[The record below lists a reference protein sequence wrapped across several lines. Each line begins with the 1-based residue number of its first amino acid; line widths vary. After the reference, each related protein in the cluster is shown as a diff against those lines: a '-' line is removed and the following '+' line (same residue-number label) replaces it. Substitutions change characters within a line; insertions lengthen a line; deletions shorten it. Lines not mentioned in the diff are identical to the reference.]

1 MEGGALFNPGF
12 IGGSFIW
19 WLGQIADNSSWRE
32 NELSGKFDNA
42 EAIKGFGKRY
52 KVRIIGVHDK
62 EEETIPSD
70 QLPWANIMY
79 PITAGGGQGG
89 SYQTA
94 NLRQGM
100 FVFGFYMD
108 GQDMQVPVIMGVLG
122 NNALTELKTKIGNSD
137 SNFSGTSGFSQGQ
150 EDIKGPAQSLPMDE
164 GKTTVKPKDADTS
177 KEQSLLSGND
187 KTNDQGLPLNKQAT
201 KEQQADLESAKADIE
216 SMSDTVK
223 EKVFGNTS
231 PTTAEKNDYIKG
243 LVTQG
248 MKKRVDFA
256 NSPGSPAKPGA
267 TLEGTGSMMQLAAAD
282 IKLEDKY
289 REKTVLVVP
298 DKVVESATK
307 AIQTIGDNLTRKIE
321 KNLSAMGNYSDA
333 VSGPPQDLDKLVK
346 DSACQMSKYMKVIM
360 DKIMEYGNKKLN
372 EELTETVSAM
382 PSCMRSEV
390 GDMMNMMGEK
400 TLEKYNGITDK
411 ICGNIE
417 SVLAGALNLKGKDG
431 LIEKQKKQ
439 VAENVGLTTTQ
450 SYKNPVTG
458 SIVERIVPVETKKT
472 HPIVPMCSAESII
485 GSVIAEVKGE
495 IADVNN
501 TNINGVSR
509 YVDDV
514 TAQLER
520 MDAEFKE
527 RSEDATKDG
536 GVLSIT
542 DAEVLDNVL
551 GGTKYKTNINVGTQ
565 WRDSTIADRKI
576 SVGFTT
582 AQVDGQGLVVDITVL
597 TGGLGGTGSGSIDF
611 TWVDQGTG
619 YPATGTGPA
628 NAVNCNGGSGTGMK
642 VNLVTTGGEITNM
655 FTHTTGTG
663 YKEGEELTIQSGNF
677 DAKFTLDAV
686 WGKIQEGSIKVNKM
700 GVGYVVGDVYTVLG
714 GSGDGTFTI
723 VQVIDKGD
731 VNLDSDSESGSGAS
745 KPQSLGDMIP
755 KLSGLTGNLT
765 SALNFKNITG
775 NIFPFEL
782 PPNPSPVDFVTL
794 ASGGESQPDSQM
806 PNMSSIRKTVA
817 EKAKKGIT
825 SKEVP
830 FLTPKAKKVI
840 DLVEKKVK

>member
-1 MEGGALFNPGF
+1 
-12 IGGSFIW
+12 
-19 WLGQIADNSSWRE
+19 
-32 NELSGKFDNA
+32 
-42 EAIKGFGKRY
+42 
-52 KVRIIGVHDK
+52 
-62 EEETIPSD
+62 
-70 QLPWANIMY
+70 MY

-137 SNFSGTSGFSQGQ
+137 SNFAGNSGFGQGQ

-164 GKTTVKPKDADTS
+164 GKTTLKPKDADTS
-177 KEQSLLSGND
+177 AEEALLSGND

-201 KEQQADLESAKADIE
+201 KSQQADLESAKADVE
-216 SMSDTVK
+216 SMSDFAK
-223 EKVFGNTS
+223 EKVFGNKN

-267 TLEGTGSMMQLAAAD
+267 TLEGTGSLMQLASAD
-282 IKLEDKY
+282 IILEDKY
-289 REKTVLVVP
+289 REKTVIVVP

-307 AIQTIGDNLTRKIE
+307 AIQTIGDNLSLKIE

-333 VSGPPQDLDKLVK
+333 VSRPPQDLDKLVK

-400 TLEKYNGITDK
+400 TLQKYNGITDK

-439 VAENVGLTTTQ
+439 VAENVGLTTVQ
-450 SYKNPVTG
+450 SYQNPVTG
-458 SIVERIVPVETKKT
+458 KIVERVVPVATKRT
-472 HPIVPMCSAESII
+472 HPVVPMCSAESII
-485 GSVIAEVKGE
+485 GNVISEVKDD

-520 MDAEFKE
+520 MDVEFKE
-527 RSEDATKDG
+527 KSEDATKDG
-536 GVLSIT
+536 GVLTIT
-542 DAEVLDNVL
+542 DEEVLDEVR
-551 GGTKYKTNINVGTQ
+551 GGTKYKTMVQVGTQ
-565 WRDSTIADRKI
+565 WSSSTDPTRAGL
-576 SVGFTT
+576 STSE
-582 AQVDGQGLVVDITVL
+582 VDGQGLLVDINVP

-611 TWVDQGTG
+611 TWVNQGTG
-619 YPATGTGPA
+619 YTNQ
-628 NAVNCNGGSGTGMK
+628 NAISCNGGSGTGMK
-642 VNLVTTGGEITNM
+642 VNLVTSAGSITNI

-686 WGKIQEGSIKVNKM
+686 WGKIQDGGIRVNKR
-700 GVGYVVGDVYTVLG
+700 GVGYVSGDVYTVLN
-714 GSGDGTFTI
+714 GSGDATFMI
-723 VQVIDKGD
+723 IAVVDKGD
-731 VNLDSDSESGSGAS
+731 VNLDSDSEGTS

-765 SALNFKNITG
+765 SALNFENITG

-794 ASGGESQPDSQM
+794 ASGGESQADNQM
-806 PNMSSIRKTVA
+806 PSMSNIRKTVA
-817 EKAKKGIT
+817 EKVKTGIT

-830 FLTPKAKKVI
+830 FLTPTVKKVV
-840 DLVEKKVK
+840 DLTEKE

>member
-19 WLGQIADNSSWRE
+19 WIGQIADNSSWRN
-32 NELSGKFDNA
+32 NELPGKFDNPNT
-42 EAIKGFGKRY
+42 IKGFGKRY

-137 SNFSGTSGFSQGQ
+137 SNFAGNSGFGQGQ

-164 GKTTVKPKDADTS
+164 GKTTLKPKDADTS
-177 KEQSLLSGND
+177 AEEALLSGND

-201 KEQQADLESAKADIE
+201 KSQQADLESAKADVE
-216 SMSDTVK
+216 SMSDFAK
-223 EKVFGNTS
+223 EKVFGNKN

-267 TLEGTGSMMQLAAAD
+267 TLEGTGSLMQLASAD
-282 IKLEDKY
+282 IILEDKY
-289 REKTVLVVP
+289 REKTVIVVP

-307 AIQTIGDNLTRKIE
+307 AIQTIGDNLSLKIE

-333 VSGPPQDLDKLVK
+333 VSRPPQDLDKLVK

-400 TLEKYNGITDK
+400 TLQKYNGITDK

-439 VAENVGLTTTQ
+439 VAENVGLTTVQ
-450 SYKNPVTG
+450 SYQNPVTG
-458 SIVERIVPVETKKT
+458 KIVERVVPVATKRT
-472 HPIVPMCSAESII
+472 HPVVPMCSAESII
-485 GSVIAEVKGE
+485 GNVISEVKDD

-520 MDAEFKE
+520 MDVEFKE
-527 RSEDATKDG
+527 KSEDATKDG
-536 GVLSIT
+536 GVLTIT
-542 DAEVLDNVL
+542 DEEVLDEVR
-551 GGTKYKTNINVGTQ
+551 GGTKYKTMVQVGTQ
-565 WRDSTIADRKI
+565 WSSSTDPTRAGL
-576 SVGFTT
+576 STSE
-582 AQVDGQGLVVDITVL
+582 VDGQGLLVDINVP

-611 TWVDQGTG
+611 TWVNQGTG
-619 YPATGTGPA
+619 YTNQ
-628 NAVNCNGGSGTGMK
+628 NAISCNGGSGTGMK
-642 VNLVTTGGEITNM
+642 VNLVTSAGSITNI

-686 WGKIQEGSIKVNKM
+686 WGKIQDGGIRVNKR
-700 GVGYVVGDVYTVLG
+700 GVGYVSGDVYTVLN
-714 GSGDGTFTI
+714 GSGDATFMI
-723 VQVIDKGD
+723 IAVVDKGD
-731 VNLDSDSESGSGAS
+731 VNLDSDSEGTS

-765 SALNFKNITG
+765 SALNFENITG

-794 ASGGESQPDSQM
+794 ASGGESQADNQM
-806 PNMSSIRKTVA
+806 PSMSNIRKTVA
-817 EKAKKGIT
+817 EKVKTGIT

-830 FLTPKAKKVI
+830 FLTPTVKKVV
-840 DLVEKKVK
+840 DLTEKE

>member
-19 WLGQIADNSSWRE
+19 WIGQIADNSSWRN
-32 NELSGKFDNA
+32 NELPGKFDNPNT
-42 EAIKGFGKRY
+42 IKGFGKRY

-137 SNFSGTSGFSQGQ
+137 SNFAGNSGFGQGQ

-164 GKTTVKPKDADTS
+164 GKTTLKPKDADTS
-177 KEQSLLSGND
+177 AEEALLSGND

-201 KEQQADLESAKADIE
+201 KSQQADLESAKADVE
-216 SMSDTVK
+216 SMSDFAK
-223 EKVFGNTS
+223 EKVFGNKN

-267 TLEGTGSMMQLAAAD
+267 TLEGTGSLMQLASAD
-282 IKLEDKY
+282 IILEDKY
-289 REKTVLVVP
+289 REKTVIVVP

-307 AIQTIGDNLTRKIE
+307 AIQTIGDNLSLKIE

-333 VSGPPQDLDKLVK
+333 VSRPPQDLDKLVK

-400 TLEKYNGITDK
+400 TLQKYNGITDK

-439 VAENVGLTTTQ
+439 VAENVGLTTVQ
-450 SYKNPVTG
+450 SYQNPVTG
-458 SIVERIVPVETKKT
+458 KIVERLVPVATKRT

-485 GSVIAEVKGE
+485 GNVISEVKDD

-527 RSEDATKDG
+527 KSEDATKDG
-536 GVLSIT
+536 GVLTIT
-542 DAEVLDNVL
+542 DEEVLDEVR
-551 GGTKYKTNINVGTQ
+551 GGTKYKTMVQVGTQ
-565 WRDSTIADRKI
+565 WSSSTDPTRAGL
-576 SVGFTT
+576 STSE
-582 AQVDGQGLVVDITVL
+582 VDGQGLLVDINVP

-611 TWVDQGTG
+611 TWVNQGTG
-619 YPATGTGPA
+619 YTNQ
-628 NAVNCNGGSGTGMK
+628 NAISCNGGSGTGMK
-642 VNLVTTGGEITNM
+642 VNLVTSAGSITNI

-686 WGKIQEGSIKVNKM
+686 WGKIQDGGIRVNKR
-700 GVGYVVGDVYTVLG
+700 GVGYVSGDVYTVLN
-714 GSGDGTFTI
+714 GSGDATFMI
-723 VQVIDKGD
+723 IAVVDKGD
-731 VNLDSDSESGSGAS
+731 VNLDSDSEGTS

-765 SALNFKNITG
+765 SALNFENITG

-794 ASGGESQPDSQM
+794 ASGGESQADNQM
-806 PNMSSIRKTVA
+806 PSMSNIRKTVA
-817 EKAKKGIT
+817 EKVKTGIT

-830 FLTPKAKKVI
+830 FLTPTVKKVV
-840 DLVEKKVK
+840 DLTEKGVN

>member
-19 WLGQIADNSSWRE
+19 WIGQIADNSSWRN
-32 NELSGKFDNA
+32 NELPGKFDNPNT
-42 EAIKGFGKRY
+42 IKGFGKRY

-137 SNFSGTSGFSQGQ
+137 SNFAGNSGFGQGQ

-164 GKTTVKPKDADTS
+164 GKTTLKPKDADTS
-177 KEQSLLSGND
+177 AEEALLSGND

-201 KEQQADLESAKADIE
+201 KSQQADLESAKADVE
-216 SMSDTVK
+216 SMSDFAK
-223 EKVFGNTS
+223 EKVFGNKN

-267 TLEGTGSMMQLAAAD
+267 TLEGTGSLMQLASAD
-282 IKLEDKY
+282 IILEDKY
-289 REKTVLVVP
+289 REKTVIVVP

-307 AIQTIGDNLTRKIE
+307 AIQTIGDNLSLKIE

-333 VSGPPQDLDKLVK
+333 VSRPPQDLDKLVK

-400 TLEKYNGITDK
+400 TLQKYNGITDK

-439 VAENVGLTTTQ
+439 VAENVGLTTVQ
-450 SYKNPVTG
+450 SYQNPVTG
-458 SIVERIVPVETKKT
+458 KIVERVVPVATKRT
-472 HPIVPMCSAESII
+472 HPVVPMCSAESII
-485 GSVIAEVKGE
+485 GNVISEVKDD

-527 RSEDATKDG
+527 KSEDATKDG
-536 GVLSIT
+536 GVLTIT
-542 DAEVLDNVL
+542 DEEVLDEVR
-551 GGTKYKTNINVGTQ
+551 GGTKYKTMVQVGTQ
-565 WRDSTIADRKI
+565 WSSSTDPTRAGL
-576 SVGFTT
+576 STSE
-582 AQVDGQGLVVDITVL
+582 VDGQGLLVDINVP

-611 TWVDQGTG
+611 TWVNQGTG
-619 YPATGTGPA
+619 YTNQ
-628 NAVNCNGGSGTGMK
+628 NAISCNGGSGTGMK
-642 VNLVTTGGEITNM
+642 VNLVTSAGSITNI

-686 WGKIQEGSIKVNKM
+686 WGKIQDGGIRVNKR
-700 GVGYVVGDVYTVLG
+700 GVGYVSGDVYTVLN
-714 GSGDGTFTI
+714 GSGDATFMI
-723 VQVIDKGD
+723 IAVVDKGD
-731 VNLDSDSESGSGAS
+731 VNLDSDSEGTS

-765 SALNFKNITG
+765 SALNFENITG

-794 ASGGESQPDSQM
+794 ASGGESQADNQM
-806 PNMSSIRKTVA
+806 PSMSNIRKTVA
-817 EKAKKGIT
+817 EKVKTGIT

-830 FLTPKAKKVI
+830 FLTPTVKKVV
-840 DLVEKKVK
+840 DLTEKE

>member
-19 WLGQIADNSSWRE
+19 WIGQIADNSSWRN
-32 NELSGKFDNA
+32 NELPGKFEGADS
-42 EAIKGFGKRY
+42 IKGFGKRY

-122 NNALTELKTKIGNSD
+122 NNALTELSTKIGNSD
-137 SNFSGTSGFSQGQ
+137 SNFAGTSGYAQGQ

-164 GKTTVKPKDADTS
+164 GKTTLKPKDADTS
-177 KEQSLLSGND
+177 KEESILSGND
-187 KTNDQGLPLNKQAT
+187 KTNDQGLPLDKQAT

-223 EKVFGNTS
+223 EKIFGNIN
-231 PTTAEKNDYIKG
+231 PTPAEKNDYIKG

-267 TLEGTGSMMQLAAAD
+267 TLEGTGSLMQLAAAD

-307 AIQTIGDNLTRKIE
+307 AIQTIGDNLTQKIE

-390 GDMMNMMGEK
+390 GDMMNMMGEN
-400 TLEKYNGITDK
+400 TLKKYNGITDK

-439 VAENVGLTTTQ
+439 VAENVGLTTVQ

-458 SIVERIVPVETKKT
+458 SIVERIVPVETKRT
-472 HPIVPMCSAESII
+472 HPNVPMCSAESII
-485 GSVIAEVKGE
+485 GNVISEVKDV

-536 GVLSIT
+536 GVLTIT
-542 DAEVLDNVL
+542 DEEVLDEVR
-551 GGTKYKTNINVGTQ
+551 GGTKYKTMVQVGTQ
-565 WRDSTIADRKI
+565 WSSSTDPTRAREL
-576 SVGFTT
+576 T
-582 AQVDGQGLVVDITVL
+582 ASDVDGQGLLVDIIVP

-611 TWVDQGTG
+611 TWVNQGTG

-628 NAVNCNGGSGTGMK
+628 NAVDCNGGSGTGMK
-642 VNLVTTGGEITNM
+642 VNLVTSGGVVTNM

-663 YKEGEELTIQSGNF
+663 YKVGEEMTIQAGGFN
-677 DAKFTLDAV
+677 AKFTLDAV
-686 WGKIQEGSIKVNKM
+686 WGKIDEGGIRVNKR

-723 VQVIDKGD
+723 VQVDEPGD
-731 VNLDSDSESGSGAS
+731 GKADSGSP
-745 KPQSLGDMIP
+745 KPQQLGSMIP
-755 KLSGLTGNLT
+755 KLPSFGGNLT
-765 SALNFKNITG
+765 SALNFKNITA

-782 PPNPSPVDFVTL
+782 PPNASPVDFVTL
-794 ASGGESQPDSQM
+794 ASGGEGQPDRQKPSM
-806 PNMSSIRKTVA
+806 DSIRETV
-817 EKAKKGIT
+817 
-825 SKEVP
+825 SKVP
-830 FLTPKAKKVI
+830 DDISKLTPKQFLTPTQKGVI
-840 DLVEKKVK
+840 DLAKKEVRKIQGT

>member
-19 WLGQIADNSSWRE
+19 WIGQIADNSSWRN
-32 NELSGKFDNA
+32 NELPGKFEGADS
-42 EAIKGFGKRY
+42 IKGFGKRY

-122 NNALTELKTKIGNSD
+122 NNALTGLQTKIGNSD
-137 SNFSGTSGFSQGQ
+137 SNFAGTSGYAQGQ

-164 GKTTVKPKDADTS
+164 GKTTLKPKDADTS
-177 KEQSLLSGND
+177 KEESILSGND
-187 KTNDQGLPLNKQAT
+187 KTNDQGLPLDKQAT

-223 EKVFGNTS
+223 EKIFGNIN

-267 TLEGTGSMMQLAAAD
+267 TLEGTGSLMQLAAAD

-307 AIQTIGDNLTRKIE
+307 AIQTIGDNLTQKIE

-390 GDMMNMMGEK
+390 GDMMNMMGEN
-400 TLEKYNGITDK
+400 TLKKYNGITDK

-439 VAENVGLTTTQ
+439 VAENVGLTTVQ

-458 SIVERIVPVETKKT
+458 SIVERIVPVETKRT
-472 HPIVPMCSAESII
+472 HPNVPMCSAESII
-485 GSVIAEVKGE
+485 GNVISEVKDV

-536 GVLSIT
+536 GVLTIT
-542 DAEVLDNVL
+542 DEEVLDEVR
-551 GGTKYKTNINVGTQ
+551 GGTKYKTMVQVGTQ
-565 WRDSTIADRKI
+565 WSSSTDPTRAGL
-576 SVGFTT
+576 STSE
-582 AQVDGQGLVVDITVL
+582 VDGQGLLVDINVP

-611 TWVDQGTG
+611 TWVNQGTG
-619 YPATGTGPA
+619 YTNQ
-628 NAVNCNGGSGTGMK
+628 NAISCNGGSGTGMK
-642 VNLVTTGGEITNM
+642 VNLVTSAGSITNI

-686 WGKIQEGSIKVNKM
+686 WGKIQDGGIRVNKR
-700 GVGYVVGDVYTVLG
+700 GVGYVIGDVYTVLN
-714 GSGDGTFTI
+714 GSGDATFMI
-723 VQVIDKGD
+723 IAVVDKGD
-731 VNLDSDSESGSGAS
+731 VNLDSDSESGSSSS

-765 SALNFKNITG
+765 SALNFENITG

-817 EKAKKGIT
+817 EKVKTGIP

>member
-19 WLGQIADNSSWRE
+19 WIGQIADNSSWRN
-32 NELSGKFDNA
+32 NELPGKFEGADS
-42 EAIKGFGKRY
+42 IKGFGKRY

-122 NNALTELKTKIGNSD
+122 NNALTGLQTKIGNSD
-137 SNFSGTSGFSQGQ
+137 SNFAGTSGYAQGQ

-164 GKTTVKPKDADTS
+164 GKTTLKPKDADTS
-177 KEQSLLSGND
+177 KEESILSGND
-187 KTNDQGLPLNKQAT
+187 KTNDQGLPLDKQAT

-223 EKVFGNTS
+223 EKIFGNIN
-231 PTTAEKNDYIKG
+231 PTPAEKNDYIKG

-267 TLEGTGSMMQLAAAD
+267 TLEGTGSLMQLAAAD

-307 AIQTIGDNLTRKIE
+307 AIQTIGDNLTQKIE

-390 GDMMNMMGEK
+390 GDMMNMMGEN
-400 TLEKYNGITDK
+400 TLKKYNGITDK

-417 SVLAGALNLKGKDG
+417 NVLAGALNLKGKDG

-439 VAENVGLTTTQ
+439 VAENVGLTTVQ

-458 SIVERIVPVETKKT
+458 SIVERIVPVETKRT
-472 HPIVPMCSAESII
+472 HPNVPMCSAESII
-485 GSVIAEVKGE
+485 GNVISEVKDV

-536 GVLSIT
+536 GVLTIT
-542 DAEVLDNVL
+542 DEEVLDEVR
-551 GGTKYKTNINVGTQ
+551 GGTKYKTMVQVGTQ
-565 WRDSTIADRKI
+565 WSSSTDPTRAGL
-576 SVGFTT
+576 STSE
-582 AQVDGQGLVVDITVL
+582 VDGQGLLVDINVP

-611 TWVDQGTG
+611 TWVNQGTG
-619 YPATGTGPA
+619 YTNQ
-628 NAVNCNGGSGTGMK
+628 NAISCNGGSGTGMK
-642 VNLVTTGGEITNM
+642 VNLVTSAGSITNI

-686 WGKIQEGSIKVNKM
+686 WGKIQDGGIRVNKR
-700 GVGYVVGDVYTVLG
+700 GVGYVIGDVYTVLN
-714 GSGDGTFTI
+714 GSGDATFMI
-723 VQVIDKGD
+723 IAVVDKGD
-731 VNLDSDSESGSGAS
+731 VNLDSDSESGSSSS

-765 SALNFKNITG
+765 SALNFENITG

-817 EKAKKGIT
+817 EKVKTGIP

>member
-19 WLGQIADNSSWRE
+19 WIGQIADNSSWRN
-32 NELSGKFDNA
+32 NELPGKFEGADS
-42 EAIKGFGKRY
+42 IKGFGKRY

-122 NNALTELKTKIGNSD
+122 NNAQTELLTKIGNSD
-137 SNFSGTSGFSQGQ
+137 SNFAGTSGFSQGQ
-150 EDIKGPAQSLPMDE
+150 EDIKGPAKSLPMDE
-164 GKTTVKPKDADTS
+164 GKTTLKPKDADTS
-177 KEQSLLSGND
+177 KEESILSGNA
-187 KTNDQGLPLNKQAT
+187 KTNDQGLPLDKQAT

-223 EKVFGNTS
+223 EKIFGNTN

-333 VSGPPQDLDKLVK
+333 VSNPPQDLDKLIK

-390 GDMMNMMGEK
+390 GDMMNMMGEN
-400 TLEKYNGITDK
+400 TLKKYNGITDK

-417 SVLAGALNLKGKDG
+417 SVLTGALNLKGKDG

-439 VAENVGLTTTQ
+439 VAENVGLTTVQ

-458 SIVERIVPVETKKT
+458 TIVERIVSVPTKKT
-472 HPIVPMCSAESII
+472 HPVVPMCSAESII
-485 GSVIAEVKGE
+485 GDVIAGIKTD
-495 IADVNN
+495 IDNVNN

-514 TAQLER
+514 TSQLER
-520 MDAEFKE
+520 MDAKFKE

-536 GVLSIT
+536 AVLTIT
-542 DAEVLDNVL
+542 DEEVLDEVR
-551 GGTKYKTNINVGTQ
+551 GGTKYKTMVQVGTQ
-565 WRDSTIADRKI
+565 WSSSTDPTRAGL
-576 SVGFTT
+576 STSE
-582 AQVDGQGLVVDITVL
+582 VDGQGLLVDINVP

-611 TWVDQGTG
+611 TWVNQGTG
-619 YPATGTGPA
+619 YTNQ
-628 NAVNCNGGSGTGMK
+628 NAISCNGGSGTGMK
-642 VNLVTTGGEITNM
+642 VNLVTSAGSITNI

-663 YKEGEELTIQSGNF
+663 YKEGEELTIQAGNF

-686 WGKIQEGSIKVNKM
+686 WGKIQDGGIRVNKR
-700 GVGYVVGDVYTVLG
+700 GVGYVIGDVYTVLN
-714 GSGDGTFTI
+714 GSGDATFMI
-723 VQVIDKGD
+723 VAVVDKGD
-731 VNLDSDSESGSGAS
+731 ANLDSDSESGSGAS

-794 ASGGESQPDSQM
+794 ASGGESQPDNQM
-806 PNMSSIRKTVA
+806 PSMNSIRKTVA
-817 EKAKKGIT
+817 EKGSTGIT

-830 FLTPKAKKVI
+830 FLTPTVKKVV
-840 DLVEKKVK
+840 DLTKKEVN

>member
-1 MEGGALFNPGF
+1 
-12 IGGSFIW
+12 
-19 WLGQIADNSSWRE
+19 
-32 NELSGKFDNA
+32 
-42 EAIKGFGKRY
+42 
-52 KVRIIGVHDK
+52 
-62 EEETIPSD
+62 
-70 QLPWANIMY
+70 
-79 PITAGGGQGG
+79 
-89 SYQTA
+89 
-94 NLRQGM
+94 
-100 FVFGFYMD
+100 
-108 GQDMQVPVIMGVLG
+108 
-122 NNALTELKTKIGNSD
+122 
-137 SNFSGTSGFSQGQ
+137 
-150 EDIKGPAQSLPMDE
+150 
-164 GKTTVKPKDADTS
+164 
-177 KEQSLLSGND
+177 
-187 KTNDQGLPLNKQAT
+187 
-201 KEQQADLESAKADIE
+201 
-216 SMSDTVK
+216 
-223 EKVFGNTS
+223 
-231 PTTAEKNDYIKG
+231 
-243 LVTQG
+243 
-248 MKKRVDFA
+248 
-256 NSPGSPAKPGA
+256 
-267 TLEGTGSMMQLAAAD
+267 
-282 IKLEDKY
+282 
-289 REKTVLVVP
+289 
-298 DKVVESATK
+298 
-307 AIQTIGDNLTRKIE
+307 
-321 KNLSAMGNYSDA
+321 
-333 VSGPPQDLDKLVK
+333 
-346 DSACQMSKYMKVIM
+346 MKVIM

-390 GDMMNMMGEK
+390 GDMMNMMGEN
-400 TLEKYNGITDK
+400 TLKKYNGITDK

-417 SVLAGALNLKGKDG
+417 NVLAGALNLKGKDG

-439 VAENVGLTTTQ
+439 VAENVGLTTVQ

-458 SIVERIVPVETKKT
+458 SIVERIVPVETKRT
-472 HPIVPMCSAESII
+472 HPNVPMCSAESII
-485 GSVIAEVKGE
+485 GNVISEVKDV

-536 GVLSIT
+536 GVLTIT
-542 DAEVLDNVL
+542 DEEVLDEVR
-551 GGTKYKTNINVGTQ
+551 GGTKYKTMVQVGTQ
-565 WRDSTIADRKI
+565 WSSSTDPTRAGL
-576 SVGFTT
+576 STSE
-582 AQVDGQGLVVDITVL
+582 VDGQGLLVDINVP

-611 TWVDQGTG
+611 TWVNQGTG
-619 YPATGTGPA
+619 YTNQ
-628 NAVNCNGGSGTGMK
+628 NAISCNGGSGTGMK
-642 VNLVTTGGEITNM
+642 VNLVTSAGSITNI

-686 WGKIQEGSIKVNKM
+686 WGKIQDGGIRVNKR
-700 GVGYVVGDVYTVLG
+700 GVGYVIGDVYTVLN
-714 GSGDGTFTI
+714 GSGDATFMI
-723 VQVIDKGD
+723 IAVVDKGD
-731 VNLDSDSESGSGAS
+731 VNLDSDSESGSSSS

-765 SALNFKNITG
+765 SALNFENITG

-817 EKAKKGIT
+817 EKVKTGIP